1 MLPSSFCRASRTGV
15 LFAHRQSVG
24 AIVASVP
31 GLIDRGIARLA
42 GSIIVRQGALVF
54 AATMV
59 LNLGGFAF
67 HAIASRRIGVD
78 DYGVL
83 YTLISM
89 GTILAIPAS
98 LAAPVIA
105 RFAAEFGVLHD
116 ERHVR
121 RLIVDLVRSFGLLGV
136 GYLVV
141 SLAFMRPAAQFLHAP
156 IWPAPLVA
164 LIAGALLLSGV
175 LRAVAQ
181 GTQDFAGFARSCLA
195 DGFSK
200 FVGVVAFTAIGLG
213 LLGGILG
220 FLCGAAGGVA
230 AIATTLVVRYRATA
244 DCTIRYDWRRIAV
257 SGLGSAAITLSGAL
271 IGSADVILIKHFF
284 APEQAGIYA
293 AASLGGKALL
303 YFVGFVPTILLP
315 QATER
320 HVRGERTRYALGMC
334 VGILIA
340 ISVAGLIAL
349 KLFGIVLL
357 HALVGHAFDAAE
369 PLLLPYSVG
378 MMFLAMSGV
387 LGSYGIATHRIAF
400 AGPLLVG
407 VFATLT
413 AITFAHSSLVQV
425 VDVIAVGNALT
436 ALAVACALGWQALA
450 GDRAS
455 ARSSP

>member
-1 MLPSSFCRASRTGV
+1 
-15 LFAHRQSVG
+15 
-24 AIVASVP
+24 VASVP

-67 HAIASRRIGVD
+67 HAVASRRIGVE
-78 DYGVL
+78 DYGIL

-89 GTILAIPAS
+89 GTVLAIPAS

-116 ERHVR
+116 DRHVR
-121 RLIVDLVRSFGLLGV
+121 RLVLDVVRAFGFLGLV
-136 GYLVV
+136 YILVSV
-141 SLAFMRPAAQFLHAP
+141 AFMRPAAQFLHAP

-164 LIAGALLLSGV
+164 LIASALLLSSV

-181 GTQDFAGFARSCLA
+181 GTQDFAGFARSCVA
-195 DGFSK
+195 DGLSK
-200 FVGVVAFTAIGLG
+200 FVGVVALTAIGLG

-230 AIATTLVVRYRATA
+230 AISATLATRYRAVA
-244 DCTIRYDWRRIAV
+244 ECTIRYDWRRIAV

-284 APEQAGIYA
+284 DADQAGIYA
-293 AASLGGKALL
+293 AASLGGKVLL

-334 VGILIA
+334 VGILFA
-340 ISVAGLIAL
+340 ISVVGLIAL
-349 KLFGIVLL
+349 KFFGIVLL
-357 HALVGHAFDAAE
+357 HALVGHAFDAAA

-378 MMFLAMSGV
+378 MMFLALSGV
-387 LGSYGIATHRIAF
+387 LGSYGIATHRVAF
-400 AGPLLVG
+400 AGPLIAG
-407 VFATLT
+407 VLATLS
-413 AITFAHSSLVQV
+413 AIAFVHSSLIAV
-425 VDVIAVGNALT
+425 VHIIAVGNAVT
-436 ALAVACALGWQALA
+436 AFAVACALGWQALA
-450 GDRAS
+450 AERAEQV
-455 ARSSP
+455 R

>member
-67 HAIASRRIGVD
+67 HAIASRRIGVN

-89 GTILAIPAS
+89 STILAIPAS

-213 LLGGILG
+213 LLGGNSRLFLRRGGRRRGDRDDPGGAISRDGRLHDPLRLAANCGERFG
-220 FLCGAAGGVA
+220 FGRNHA
-230 AIATTLVVRYRATA
+230 
-244 DCTIRYDWRRIAV
+244 
-257 SGLGSAAITLSGAL
+257 
-271 IGSADVILIKHFF
+271 
-284 APEQAGIYA
+284 
-293 AASLGGKALL
+293 LGG
-303 YFVGFVPTILLP
+303 
-315 QATER
+315 
-320 HVRGERTRYALGMC
+320 
-334 VGILIA
+334 
-340 ISVAGLIAL
+340 
-349 KLFGIVLL
+349 
-357 HALVGHAFDAAE
+357 FDR
-369 PLLLPYSVG
+369 LRRRDS
-378 MMFLAMSGV
+378 
-387 LGSYGIATHRIAF
+387 
-400 AGPLLVG
+400 
-407 VFATLT
+407 
-413 AITFAHSSLVQV
+413 
-425 VDVIAVGNALT
+425 D
-436 ALAVACALGWQALA
+436 
-450 GDRAS
+450 
-455 ARSSP
+455 